1 MSKGYLVAH
10 ISVHDK
16 DGFQKF
22 VEMATPVIGE
32 YGGKVLAREP
42 APDVRE
48 GKALGLC
55 IVIEFESIEQ
65 ARAFYESEQYTAA
78 RIVRETASDTHLVLI
93 EGF

>member
-16 DGFQKF
+16 EGFQKF

-48 GKALGLC
+48 GKRLWSFSRSG
-55 IVIEFESIEQ
+55 S
-65 ARAFYESEQYTAA
+65 RANMMSTIMRWTSTAHPMRPWRA
-78 RIVRETASDTHLVLI
+78 
-93 EGF
+93 

>member
-16 DGFQKF
+16 DGFQNF

-32 YGGKVLAREP
+32 YGGKVLVREP

-48 GKALGLC
+48 
-55 IVIEFESIEQ
+55 
-65 ARAFYESEQYTAA
+65 
-78 RIVRETASDTHLVLI
+78 VRLLDFAS
-93 EGF
+93 